1 MSAYGL
7 GLLLL
12 CCWEAGFS
20 NYQIVHGL
28 PPPPLSYP
36 DRRDFLEC
44 WCSRHDV
51 TVALGVSGSGDQT
64 WGISAGRY
72 SLAEDAQVRG
82 LCSPRMQAS
91 PSPCRVS
98 TSAGWHVELFLAV
111 VVYLWEDRRK
121 SYAARVDILPGG
133 LLRAQ
138 NGRRSKDFRVQ
149 QQQTNKQTNK
159 LACKQRGSFI

>member
-1 MSAYGL
+1 VSAYGL

-82 LCSPRMQAS
+82 LCSPGMRAS
-91 PSPCRVS
+91 PSTCRVS
-98 TSAGWHVELFLAV
+98 TSVGTSRRRV
-111 VVYLWEDRRK
+111 VVGGGVLWVAPQEE
-121 SYAARVDILPGG
+121 
-133 LLRAQ
+133 LR
-138 NGRRSKDFRVQ
+138 GPSGY
-149 QQQTNKQTNK
+149 TP
-159 LACKQRGSFI
+159 RGFTSSPEREAK